1 MSNALS
7 FVEFSVNQSCF
18 IALYSC
24 MMQMNSKLWV
34 FLGTIV
40 GLLVGIAGGYFLD
53 QRMNLGGRAMESVSD
68 DGEASDHEA
77 SDGEASDELKFDGTQ
92 KEMNEDGDL
101 ECRRSQEKM
110 DSTLAELRSKVVDR
124 GVASMQALQLLND
137 SQVAWQ
143 KSMEKLLAMYW
154 PPQDDSRSYGSVFPM
169 CLSMMKARL
178 IEKRIEDLREI
189 LDWEEGDVCIPA
201 WPALQ
206 R

>member
-1 MSNALS
+1 
-7 FVEFSVNQSCF
+7 
-18 IALYSC
+18 
-24 MMQMNSKLWV
+24 MQMNSKLWV

-110 DSTLAELRSKVVDR
+110 DSTLAELRSKVVGKD
-124 GVASMQALQLLND
+124 VATCH
-137 SQVAWQ
+137 
-143 KSMEKLLAMYW
+143 
-154 PPQDDSRSYGSVFPM
+154 RT
-169 CLSMMKARL
+169 
-178 IEKRIEDLREI
+178 
-189 LDWEEGDVCIPA
+189 
-201 WPALQ
+201 
-206 R
+206 

>member
-24 MMQMNSKLWV
+24 MMQMNSKLRV
-34 FLGTIV
+34 FLGTIA

-53 QRMNLGGRAMESVSD
+53 QQSNWNGRAMESVSD
-68 DGEASDHEA
+68 DD
-77 SDGEASDELKFDGTQ
+77 EASDELKFDGTQ
-92 KEMNEDGDL
+92 REMNEDGDL
-101 ECRRSQEKM
+101 ECRRTQGKM
-110 DSTLAELRSKVVDR
+110 DSTLAELRSKVIGKD
-124 GVASMQALQLLND
+124 VASMRALQLLND

-143 KSMEKLLAMYW
+143 KSMKKLLAMYW

-178 IEKRIEDLREI
+178 IEKRIKDLREI

-206 R
+206 G

>member
-24 MMQMNSKLWV
+24 MMQMNSKLRV
-34 FLGTIV
+34 FFGTMA
-40 GLLVGIAGGYFLD
+40 GLLVGIAGGYFLG
-53 QRMNLGGRAMESVSD
+53 QQMNWHGSELESVSD
-68 DGEASDHEA
+68 DDEASDH
-77 SDGEASDELKFDGTQ
+77 DASDELKFDGTQ
-92 KEMNEDGDL
+92 REMNEDGDL
-101 ECRRSQEKM
+101 ECQRSQKKM
-110 DSTLAELRSKVVDR
+110 DATFTQLRNKVVGKD
-124 GVASMQALQLLND
+124 VASMQALQLLND
-137 SQVAWQ
+137 SQDAWQ
-143 KSMEKLLAMYW
+143 KSMETLLAMYW

-169 CLSMMKARL
+169 CFSMMKARL
-178 IEKRIEDLREI
+178 IEKRIKDLREI

>member
-1 MSNALS
+1 
-7 FVEFSVNQSCF
+7 
-18 IALYSC
+18 
-24 MMQMNSKLWV
+24 
-34 FLGTIV
+34 
-40 GLLVGIAGGYFLD
+40 
-53 QRMNLGGRAMESVSD
+53 MNLGGRAMESVSGD
-68 DGEASDHEA
+68 DEASD
-77 SDGEASDELKFDGTQ
+77 DEASDEIKFDGTQ
-92 KEMNEDGDL
+92 REMNEDGDL

>member
-1 MSNALS
+1 
-7 FVEFSVNQSCF
+7 
-18 IALYSC
+18 
-24 MMQMNSKLWV
+24 MQMNSKLRV
-34 FLGTIV
+34 FLGTMA

-68 DGEASDHEA
+68 DDEASDDEA
-77 SDGEASDELKFDGTQ
+77 SDDEASDEIKFDGTQ
-92 KEMNEDGDL
+92 REMDEDGDL
-101 ECRRSQEKM
+101 ECQRSQKKM
-110 DSTLAELRSKVVDR
+110 DATLTELRNKVVGKD
-124 GVASMQALQLLND
+124 VASMQALQLLND
-137 SQVAWQ
+137 SQDAWQ
-143 KSMEKLLAMYW
+143 KSMETLLAMYW

-201 WPALQ
+201 WPALP

>member
-1 MSNALS
+1 MSSALS
-7 FVEFSVNQSCF
+7 SVAFSVNQSCYS
-18 IALYSC
+18 ALYSC
-24 MMQMNSKLWV
+24 MMQMNSKLRV
-34 FLGTIV
+34 FLGTMV
-40 GLLVGIAGGYFLD
+40 GLLVGIAGGYFLG
-53 QRMNLGGRAMESVSD
+53 QQMNLGGRAMESVSD
-68 DGEASDHEA
+68 DD
-77 SDGEASDELKFDGTQ
+77 EASDEIKFDGTQ
-92 KEMNEDGDL
+92 REMNEDGDL

-110 DSTLAELRSKVVDR
+110 DSTLAELRSKVVGKD
-124 GVASMQALQLLND
+124 VASMQALQLLND
-137 SQVAWQ
+137 SQDAWQ

>member
-1 MSNALS
+1 
-7 FVEFSVNQSCF
+7 
-18 IALYSC
+18 
-24 MMQMNSKLWV
+24 MQMNSKLRV
-34 FLGTIV
+34 FLGTMA

-53 QRMNLGGRAMESVSD
+53 QQMNLGGRAMESVSD
-68 DGEASDHEA
+68 DGEASDEI
-77 SDGEASDELKFDGTQ
+77 KFDGTQ
-92 KEMNEDGDL
+92 REMNEDGDL
-101 ECRRSQEKM
+101 ECQRSQGKM
-110 DSTLAELRSKVVDR
+110 DSTLTELRSKVVGKD
-124 GVASMQALQLLND
+124 VASMQALQLLND
-137 SQVAWQ
+137 SQDAWQ

-154 PPQDDSRSYGSVFPM
+154 PPQDDSRYYGSVFPM

>member
-1 MSNALS
+1 MEL
-7 FVEFSVNQSCF
+7 Q
-18 IALYSC
+18 
-24 MMQMNSKLWV
+24 
-34 FLGTIV
+34 
-40 GLLVGIAGGYFLD
+40 GGYFLD

-77 SDGEASDELKFDGTQ
+77 SDELKFDGTQ
-92 KEMNEDGDL
+92 REMNEDGDL
-101 ECRRSQEKM
+101 ECRRTQGKM
-110 DSTLAELRSKVVDR
+110 DSTLAELRSKVIGKD
-124 GVASMQALQLLND
+124 VASMRALQLLND

-143 KSMEKLLAMYW
+143 KSMKKLLAMYW

-178 IEKRIEDLREI
+178 IEKRIEDLREN
-189 LDWEEGDVCIPA
+189 LDWEEGEVCIPA

>member
-24 MMQMNSKLWV
+24 MMQMNSKLRV
-34 FLGTIV
+34 FFGTMA
-40 GLLVGIAGGYFLD
+40 GLLVGIAGGYFLG
-53 QRMNLGGRAMESVSD
+53 QQMNWHGSELESVSD
-68 DGEASDHEA
+68 DDEASDH
-77 SDGEASDELKFDGTQ
+77 DASDELKFDGTQ
-92 KEMNEDGDL
+92 REMNEDGDL
-101 ECRRSQEKM
+101 ECQRSQKKM
-110 DSTLAELRSKVVDR
+110 DATFTQLRNKVVGKD
-124 GVASMQALQLLND
+124 VASMQALQLLND
-137 SQVAWQ
+137 SQDAWQ
-143 KSMEKLLAMYW
+143 KSMETLLAMYW

>member
-1 MSNALS
+1 
-7 FVEFSVNQSCF
+7 
-18 IALYSC
+18 
-24 MMQMNSKLWV
+24 MQMNSKLRV
-34 FLGTIV
+34 FLGTIA

-77 SDGEASDELKFDGTQ
+77 SDELKFDGTQ
-92 KEMNEDGDL
+92 REMNEDGDL
-101 ECRRSQEKM
+101 ECRRTQGKM
-110 DSTLAELRSKVVDR
+110 DSTLAELRSKVIGKD
-124 GVASMQALQLLND
+124 VASMRALQLLND

-143 KSMEKLLAMYW
+143 KSMKKLLAMYW

-178 IEKRIEDLREI
+178 IEKRIEDLRAI